1 MVASGSL
8 SVDIFLL
15 ILGISLFINIVFLL
29 GIVRT
34 LRMRA
39 VRILYALFTI
49 SVFFMVYLVFVSL
62 ELLGYINV
70 PGAYPGIILAFAI
83 LVVMY
88 TMILKGMRS

>member
-1 MVASGSL
+1 MSASGSL

-15 ILGISLFINIVFLL
+15 ILGISLVINVVFLL

-34 LRMRA
+34 LRIRA

-49 SVFFMVYLVFVSL
+49 SVFFMVYLVFESL
-62 ELLGYINV
+62 ELLGFISV
-70 PGAYPGIILAFAI
+70 PGAYPGIILSFAI

>member
-1 MVASGSL
+1 MVASGSF

-15 ILGISLFINIVFLL
+15 ILGISLVINIVFLL

-39 VRILYALFTI
+39 LRILYALFTI

-70 PGAYPGIILAFAI
+70 PAAYPGIILAFAI

>member
-1 MVASGSL
+1 MGASGSL

>member
-15 ILGISLFINIVFLL
+15 ILGISLVINIVFLL

-34 LRMRA
+34 LRIRA